1 MMTGPQRDVAAD
13 LLERNERVSADFA
26 AALTGL
32 ADRQIEWR
40 PAAGGW
46 SIAELLEHLCIS
58 ADSYLVTL
66 LQKRGANYPTA
77 TETTEWRPSLLGGLL
92 ANSLRS
98 ARKLPAPRIYRP
110 GPEPRTNVAQEFLV
124 RQREV
129 SKLIEASEGI
139 EWRKVRS
146 VSPVSRFIRINL
158 GDCFQ
163 ILVAHAERHL
173 GQLRRIKADPTFPSS
188 G

>member
-1 MMTGPQRDVAAD
+1 MKTGAQRAVAAE
-13 LLERNERVSADFA
+13 LLERNERVAGEFE
-26 AALTGL
+26 AALAGL
-32 ADRQIEWR
+32 GSTQLAWG
-40 PAAGGW
+40 PPGGGW
-46 SIAELLEHLCIS
+46 SIAEVLEHLCIS
-58 ADSYLVTL
+58 LDSYLVTL
-66 LQKRGANYPTA
+66 LEKRGRDHPPASD
-77 TETTEWRPSLLGGLL
+77 TTEWRPSLLGGLL

-110 GPEPRTNVAQEFLV
+110 GLEPRMNVAHEFLT

-129 SKLIEASEGI
+129 TRLIEASDGI
-139 EWRKVRS
+139 NWRKVRS

-173 GQLRRIKADPTFPSS
+173 GQVARVRAEPAFPAQR
-188 G
+188 

>member
-1 MMTGPQRDVAAD
+1 MKTGAQRDVAAE
-13 LLERNERVSADFA
+13 LLERNRRVSAEFE
-26 AALTGL
+26 AALAGL
-32 ADRQIEWR
+32 GERQLGWR
-40 PAAGGW
+40 PPAGGW
-46 SIAELLEHLCIS
+46 SIAEVLEHLCIS

-66 LQKRGANYPTA
+66 LDKRGGDHPHSTQ
-77 TETTEWRPSLLGGLL
+77 TTEWRPSLLGGLL
-92 ANSLRS
+92 ANSFRS

-110 GPEPRTNVAQEFLV
+110 GPEPRTNVAHEFLV

-139 EWRKVRS
+139 VWRKVRS

-173 GQLRRIKADPTFPSS
+173 GQIRRIKAAPAFPS
-188 G
+188 GG